1 MVCFYF
7 SFQIEIMFLEG
18 LFLKLLFCM
27 TGLVLLA
34 GGMVRQN
41 EGSNIKLHRRSR
53 KLSKV
58 LKRSANVNLQQ
69 KKAVLV
75 KKRAIVAAGLLLV
88 AWMRR

>member
-1 MVCFYF
+1 
-7 SFQIEIMFLEG
+7 
-18 LFLKLLFCM
+18 M

-41 EGSNIKLHRRSR
+41 EGSNVKLHRRSR

-69 KKAVLV
+69 KKVVRV
-75 KKRAIVAAGLLLV
+75 KKRVIVAAGLLLV

>member
-1 MVCFYF
+1 
-7 SFQIEIMFLEG
+7 MFLEG
-18 LFLKLLFCM
+18 LFLKLLYCM

-41 EGSNIKLHRRSR
+41 EGSNVKLHRRYR

-58 LKRSANVNLQQ
+58 FKRSANVNLQQ
-69 KKAVLV
+69 KKAVLA

>member
-1 MVCFYF
+1 
-7 SFQIEIMFLEG
+7 MFLEG
-18 LFLKLLFCM
+18 LFLKLLFCT

-41 EGSNIKLHRRSR
+41 EGSNVKLHRRSR

-69 KKAVLV
+69 KKVVRV
-75 KKRAIVAAGLLLV
+75 KKRVIVAAGLLLV